1 MVCRPPHE
9 LHTCSPVVDRAF
21 HEGRFLRTHM
31 LRPTWHYVAARDLRW
46 LIGLSGPRVDAANM
60 RQYKELSLDARTLNR
75 STDLIAEAVAQGP
88 LTRRELAAIVERH
101 GIPAAGERITYML
114 ITPSSQR

>member
-1 MVCRPPHE
+1 VAHRPQ
-9 LHTCSPVVDRAF
+9 
-21 HEGRFLRTHM
+21 
-31 LRPTWHYVAARDLRW
+31 RPTSRCRKHAPV
-46 LIGLSGPRVDAANM
+46 
-60 RQYKELSLDARTLNR
+60 QELSLDARTLNR
-75 STDLIAEAVAQGP
+75 STDLIAGAVAQGP